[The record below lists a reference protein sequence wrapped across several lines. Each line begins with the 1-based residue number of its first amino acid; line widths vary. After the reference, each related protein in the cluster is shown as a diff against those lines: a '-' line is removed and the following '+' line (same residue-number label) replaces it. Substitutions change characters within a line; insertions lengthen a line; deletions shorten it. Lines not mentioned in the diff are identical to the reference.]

1 MVSEE
6 NVQKALERA
15 KLVIYE
21 PDFNEVVYDNPKKM
35 YEDCR
40 EYENELTAA
49 IEQLHLAEVEM
60 MTRMI
65 WWDEPSFILNSL
77 GGSIE
82 KRNNAIREL
91 QRLRKN
97 LSFLRV
103 QVRRIIQMHFEDR
116 FTLVERKYGNLTYEE
131 PETGMVFF
139 FDTKAEMIKYLKI
152 EEKDFDEIVPQQ
164 LTEKCFPILTNTL
177 RFHGFNFGSD
187 EFRTSWKFETCRHCT
202 QLESGKWAVVINY
215 DC

>member
-21 PDFNEVVYDNPKKM
+21 PDFKEVVYDNPKKM
-35 YEDCR
+35 YEDYC
-40 EYENELTAA
+40 EYENELTTAV
-49 IEQLHLAEVEM
+49 EQLHLAEVEM
-60 MTRMI
+60 MTRVI
-65 WWDEPSFILNSL
+65 WWDESEFILNSF

-82 KRNNAIREL
+82 QRNNAIREL
-91 QRLRKN
+91 QRIRKN
-97 LSFLRV
+97 LAYLRI

-116 FTLVERKYGNLTYEE
+116 FTLIERKYGNVTYEE

-139 FDTKAEMIKYLKI
+139 FDTKDEMIKYLKI
-152 EEKDFDEIVPQQ
+152 SEKDFDEIEPCK
-164 LTEKCFPILTNTL
+164 LAEKCFPILTNTL

-187 EFRTSWKFETCRHCT
+187 EFYRHCT
-202 QLESGKWAVVINY
+202 ELENGKWAVVINY
-215 DC
+215 YC